1 MSTGLAVFDTTVQET
16 NEWLAALE
24 KRLRCDRHQA
34 YSYLRA
40 VMHTLRDQLPLHG
53 MIGLSAQLPMLL
65 RGLVLEGWRP
75 EGTVAKTDD
84 PDQFNEVMLARL
96 PASAELEP
104 YTIVRA
110 VMSVMAERIDPG
122 EMANI
127 MSLLPAGQQTYWP
140 ANIWAE

>member
-1 MSTGLAVFDTTVQET
+1 MSTGLPVFDTTVQET

-24 KRLRCDRHQA
+24 RRLTCDRHQA
-34 YSYLRA
+34 YSFLRA

-75 EGTVAKTDD
+75 EGAAAKTDD
-84 PDQFNEVMLARL
+84 PDQFNQAMLTRL
-96 PASAELEP
+96 PAPSELDP

-122 EMANI
+122 EMAKI
-127 MSLLPAGQQTYWP
+127 MSLLPASHQTYWP
-140 ANIWAE
+140 ANVWAE